1 MTTGRAIVE
10 AFAGGDPAAVVG
22 ALAADATFHSPV
34 ADYQGRQRF
43 APVLQ
48 ALATVVTDA
57 AVTSI
62 HEGGGE
68 TVAFFAAS
76 VDGRRADGMLRVVAD
91 GDEPATALT
100 LMIRP
105 LSTLLAGVKA
115 MERALA

>member
-1 MTTGRAIVE
+1 MATGRDVAQV
-10 AFAGGDPAAVVG
+10 FAGGDAAAVVG

-34 ADYQGRQRF
+34 ADYQGRQQF

-57 AVTSI
+57 TIVSV
-62 HEGGGE
+62 HEGSAE
-68 TVAFFAAS
+68 TVAFFTAT
-76 VDGRRADGMLRVVAD
+76 VEGRRADGILRVIAD
-91 GDEPATALT
+91 SDQPATALM

>member
-1 MTTGRAIVE
+1 MTTGRAVVE
-10 AFAGGDPAAVVG
+10 AFVSGDAAAVVG

-34 ADYQGRQRF
+34 ADYQGRGQF

-57 AVTSI
+57 TVTAV
-62 HEGGGE
+62 HEAPGE
-68 TVAFFAAS
+68 TVAFVAATIE
-76 VDGRRADGMLRVVAD
+76 GRRADGVLRVVAD
-91 GDEPATALT
+91 GDGPATALT

>member
-1 MTTGRAIVE
+1 MATGREVVD
-10 AFAGGDPAAVVG
+10 AFVAGDAAAVVG

-34 ADYQGRQRF
+34 ADYQGRQQF

-48 ALATVVTDA
+48 ALATVVNDA
-57 AVTSI
+57 TLASV
-62 HEGGGE
+62 HEARGE
-68 TVAFFAAS
+68 TVAFFAAT
-76 VDGRRADGMLRVVAD
+76 VEGRRADGVLRVVAD
-91 GDEPATALT
+91 GGEPATALM

>member
-1 MTTGRAIVE
+1 MATGREVVK
-10 AFAGGDPAAVVG
+10 AFADGDAAAVVG

-34 ADYQGRQRF
+34 ADYQGRQQF

-57 AVTSI
+57 TVASV
-62 HEGGGE
+62 HEGPDE
-68 TVAFFAAS
+68 TVAFFAATIE
-76 VDGRRADGMLRVVAD
+76 GRRADGVLRVVAG
-91 GDEPATALT
+91 GDEPATALM

-105 LSTLLAGVKA
+105 LRTLLAGVKA